1 MKDIDSL
8 FDDKKLKKSVKKAKI
23 KSTLRIVLIALIVF
37 ICGSILNIIISLKL
51 SEKKYEMDEA
61 YIKLTAPNGYISES
75 NDIIGFLGG
84 SGSYKI
90 AKKIAGTSVIL
101 EDRLSLFGVIAPIN
115 YSRSS
120 GNGYHT
126 AGDWPVNLWE
136 NGYKKL
142 RFFHPNLQYKEYQN
156 DLANIDKI
164 PDGKIIE
171 MAISFDKPYKINDLY
186 TIESELKPA
195 NITWVWLNEFTE
207 EKIKE
212 YQYEIE
218 NYDAKA
224 TGIYAEDTIGISL
237 YNSHDLTTSSYV
249 EYYDEILEN
258 LEKSYSTEHN
268 KLYEEIKSKGKT
280 SSSDAEILG
289 VVLQGT
295 KEDFKNLIEN
305 PIIKASSF
313 GVIID
318 PIY

>member
-61 YIKLTAPNGYISES
+61 YIKLTVPNGYISES

-115 YSRSS
+115 YYRSS